1 MHRFLRIALWI
12 VVILVTGLA
21 FTVRVRYGG
30 GKPYPDV
37 TGLPI
42 LSGNELETVLSYPEP
57 IGNVALQG
65 QGQGCQGQGCQVR
78 STKLLKK
85 PRSGGVDPCPIYR
98 LFRRV
103 GR

>member
-12 VVILVTGLA
+12 VLILVTGL
-21 FTVRVRYGG
+21 TVMVRVRYGG

-42 LSGNELETVLSYPEP
+42 LSGDELETVLSYPEP

-65 QGQGCQGQGCQVR
+65 QGQGCQVR